1 MCWYKMSN
9 IKCLADKYEKNQKS
23 CINLVASENIMSQ
36 RARKYLGADL
46 NHRYCI
52 PPFHDRPKEIWEYPN
67 QHYLRKIEK
76 QVIEYAMQIYSGK
89 WADVR
94 PLSGNNVAYIILKGL
109 VPSGGTVMSVPG
121 DCGGHFSTKV
131 ICDSEKYK
139 WVGLPYD
146 RSEGIIDVQKLEK
159 IANKVNPNLIFLD
172 ASMQLFPYPLKE
184 IASIFGE
191 KAVIS
196 YDASH
201 TFGIIGG
208 KKFQAPLTEGA
219 DIIHG
224 STHKSL
230 FGPQKGM
237 IICKE
242 NGVISQKI
250 KNIITPLFVSNMHIH
265 HVAALGIALEEM
277 IRYGE
282 MYANQVVANSKALAK
297 ILYDKGFEVAY
308 FNKGF
313 TENHQIILSIGDYN
327 KTYDIFEKLEKVG
340 IHVNGI
346 KIPFR
351 DKYGLRLGTSELTRR
366 GMKEREMS
374 LIGDLFH
381 SVVFSCNS
389 LNIIKKRVRD
399 FSFLFKDIHFSE
411 R

>member
-1 MCWYKMSN
+1 MRDIQYF
-9 IKCLADKYEKNQKS
+9 IDKYEKNQKS
-23 CINLVASENIMSQ
+23 FLNLVASENILSQ
-36 RARKYLGADL
+36 RARMCLGADL

-52 PPFHDRPKEIWEYPN
+52 PPFGDRPKEIWEYPN
-67 QHYLRKIEK
+67 QYYLRKIEK

-94 PLSGNNVAYIILKGL
+94 PLSGNNVAYIILKSL
-109 VPSGGTVMSVPG
+109 VPPGGIVMSVPG

-146 RSEGIIDVQKLEK
+146 RTKGVIDVRKLERIASK
-159 IANKVNPNLIFLD
+159 INPNLIFLD

-184 IASIFGE
+184 IRNIFGE
-191 KAVIS
+191 RVVLS

-208 KKFQAPLTEGA
+208 GKFQSPLTEGA

-242 NGVISQKI
+242 NGIISQKI
-250 KNIITPLFVSNMHIH
+250 KDIITPLFVSNMHMH
-265 HVAALGIALEEM
+265 HVATLGIALEEM
-277 IRYGE
+277 IKYGE
-282 MYANQVVANSKALAK
+282 LYANQVVANSKALAK
-297 ILYDKGFEVAY
+297 RLYDKGFDLDY
-308 FNKGF
+308 SNKGF
-313 TENHQIILSIGDYN
+313 TENHQIIVNIGDYD
-327 KTYDIFEKLEKVG
+327 KTYVIFEKLEKVG
-340 IHVNGI
+340 INVNGI

-351 DKYGLRLGTSELTRR
+351 DKDKYGLRLGTSELTRR
-366 GMKEREMS
+366 GMKEKEM
-374 LIGDLFH
+374 LFIGDLFY
-381 SVVFSCNS
+381 SIIFSDKS
-389 LNIIKKRVRD
+389 LNIIKKEVKD

-411 R
+411 I